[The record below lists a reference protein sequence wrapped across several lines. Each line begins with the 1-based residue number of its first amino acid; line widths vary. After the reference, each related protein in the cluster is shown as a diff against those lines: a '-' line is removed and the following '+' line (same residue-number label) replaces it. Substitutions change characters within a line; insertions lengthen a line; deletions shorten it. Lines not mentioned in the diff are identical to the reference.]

1 MSDDITAV
9 VAPGLQL
16 RDHVHSLDTSP
27 PNTATTFAEDP
38 VAA

>member
-9 VAPGLQL
+9 VALGLQL

-27 PNTATTFAEDP
+27 PSTATAFAEDP